1 MDFIIADA
9 DRLEVGLLPADA
21 ELDIDLS
28 MDADNK
34 SGCNDME
41 LKVTAKLDFFQ
52 YGSYLF
58 CPGTEYGGRVLD
70 LKRSTDSVTNIWY
83 LDTWRRMLGQSIIE
97 PPAGEA
103 YRTVS
108 GIDANAVITELLRGQ
123 YDSIF
128 RVPDQPSGIIL
139 SGQFDRYVTLLDGL
153 NKLLAE
159 QAAKLK
165 ITTVQGSTGEAF
177 SVQIEAVPIID
188 YSEEIEYSQD
198 NRVNLTIR
206 DYRRGIN
213 HLICLGRGELTERMV
228 RHIYIQKDGSIGP
241 EKYYMG
247 LDERTATLDYANA
260 EDEADLLKTGN
271 KELLKL
277 ANYKKLEMEVQDM
290 DLDIGDIVAG
300 RDRVTGTYLAKPI
313 INKVL
318 KIKKGKETITYKV
331 KGDG

>member
-1 MDFIIADA
+1 MDFVITDT
-9 DRLEVGLLPADA
+9 DRSEVGFLPASM

-28 MDADNK
+28 AGADNK
-34 SGCNDME
+34 TGCNDME
-41 LKVTAKLDFFQ
+41 LTVPAQLDTVS
-52 YGSYLF
+52 YGSYIF

-70 LKRSTDSVTNIWY
+70 LKRSTDSMYNTWY

-97 PPAGEA
+97 PPEGEA

-108 GIDANAVITELLRGQ
+108 KREANEVIAELLQGR
-123 YDSIF
+123 YDGIF
-128 RVPDQPSGIIL
+128 RVPDTPSGIVL
-139 SGQFDRYVTLLDGL
+139 TGQFDRYVTLLDGL
-153 NKLLAE
+153 SKMLAA
-159 QAAKLK
+159 QAARLK
-165 ITTVQGSTGEAF
+165 ITTMQGGTGEAF
-177 SVQIEAVPIID
+177 FVLVEAVPIVD
-188 YSEEIEYSQD
+188 HSEEIEYSQD
-198 NRVNLTIR
+198 NRINLTIR

-228 RHIYIQKDGSIGP
+228 RHIYIQKDGSIGS
-241 EKYYMG
+241 EKYYTG
-247 LDERTATLDYANA
+247 LDERTAILDYANA
-260 EDEADLLKTGN
+260 EDEVDLLKAGN

-277 ANYKKLEMEVQDM
+277 ANYKKLEMEVQNM